1 MRLFWMRIPAPLEP
15 ALKACRRH
23 FALAAAFSALTNIL
37 YLAPTIYMMQ
47 VYDRVVPT
55 GGIFTLLW
63 ITILVGIAIATLSSL
78 EAVRSRL
85 MGRVS
90 LRLDRILAG
99 AILERLLARRPG
111 TRGNSDLGPI
121 MREFDSLR
129 AALSGQAVT
138 ALFDAPWT
146 PIYLIVAFLIHP
158 VLGLLVLGAG
168 AMLVALAVSHAKRSK
183 PIEDAARQANNR
195 SYASQDTTFRQA
207 EVVRALGMRTAMIN
221 RHLADRSEGLDAST
235 AAQASDNRYNAIVK
249 FLRMFLQSLALAAG
263 GWLAVEGQISMG
275 AIIAASVLLSRAL
288 QPVEQLVR
296 LWPALVQGRQA
307 MQSIAQLFEQTEEV
321 SGPRVRLPDPTGR
334 VDLDRVVVRSCDG
347 AALLLKNI
355 SFGLPSGE
363 ICGVV
368 GASGAGKTT
377 LARVVAGAIAPD
389 LGEVRIDDANARDW
403 DAEMLAQHIGYLP
416 QDSGLL
422 PGTVAENISRFA
434 CARGEDKEMVDK
446 RTIAAAEH
454 AGVHKLVLALPAGY
468 ETPVGDGAHCLS
480 AGQAQRIALAR
491 ALYGDPAT
499 IVLDEPN
506 SALDA
511 DGEAALVRA
520 VAVARARGAAIL
532 IVAHRPQILANA
544 DRLLVLSAGEV
555 IHHGP
560 REEVLA
566 ALRKAAP
573 PANVVPINRESG
585 T

>member
-1 MRLFWMRIPAPLEP
+1 MRLFWMKVPAPLEP
-15 ALKACRRH
+15 ALQACRRH
-23 FALAAAFSALTNIL
+23 FALAAAFSALINIL

-63 ITILVGIAIATLSSL
+63 LTILVAIAIATLSAL
-78 EAVRSRL
+78 EAVRSAL
-85 MGRVS
+85 MARVS

-99 AILERLLARRPG
+99 DILERLLARRTG
-111 TRGNSDLGPI
+111 TKGSSDSGPI
-121 MREFDSLR
+121 MREFDAMR

-146 PIYLIVAFLIHP
+146 PIYLLVAFLIHP

-168 AMLVALAVSHAKRSK
+168 ALLVGLAIAHARRSK
-183 PIEDAARQANNR
+183 PVEDAAKQANNR
-195 SYASQDTTFRQA
+195 SYASQEATFRRA
-207 EVVRALGMRTAMIN
+207 EIVRALGMRTAMIR
-221 RHLADRSEGLDAST
+221 RHLADRGEGQDAGA

-249 FLRMFLQSLALAAG
+249 FLRMFMQSAALAAG
-263 GWLAVEGQISMG
+263 GWLAVAGEISMG

-296 LWPALVQGRQA
+296 LWPQLVQGRQA
-307 MQSIAQLFEQTEEV
+307 MHSLATLFEATGEAAAQ
-321 SGPRVRLPDPTGR
+321 RMRLPDPTGK
-334 VDLDRVVVRSCDG
+334 VDLACVVVRSSDG

-355 SFGLPSGE
+355 SFGLVPGE
-363 ICGVV
+363 LCGVI

-377 LARVVAGAIAPD
+377 LARVVAGAITPD
-389 LGEVRIDDANARDW
+389 LGEVRIDDASASDW
-403 DAEMLAQHIGYLP
+403 DAETLAQHIGYLP

-422 PGTVAENISRFA
+422 PATVAENISRFA
-434 CARGEDKEMVDK
+434 CDRGEDRERVDK
-446 RTIAAAEH
+446 RTIAAAEL
-454 AGVHKLVLALPAGY
+454 AGVHKLILALPGGY
-468 ETPVGDGAHCLS
+468 ETRIGEGAHLLS

-491 ALYGDPAT
+491 ALYGDPAI

-511 DGEAALVRA
+511 EGEAALVRA
-520 VAVARARGAAIL
+520 VAAARARGAAIL

-544 DRLLVLSAGEV
+544 EKLLVLTAGEV
-555 IHHGP
+555 LHHGP
-560 REEVLA
+560 REEVLE
-566 ALRKAAP
+566 ALREAGAR
-573 PANVVPINRESG
+573 ANVVPINREAG